1 MAQQEEKER
10 KEREEKEQQEEQK
23 TSNKASEIG
32 NCDGDY
38 CTGENNCLSICCALD
53 KKVSNSSSNTVNSI
67 VWPDYIKNFKKLK
80 CRTCQAT
87 SRALVSIDYGLP
99 IDEGHWRAIFYH
111 LDNLDIVVLKKQLST
126 IWRSTNIGACLIKRI
141 VGKYFTRR
149 TTTAAEEAQIF
160 RQLLCL
166 EFPRHL
172 VQIHIDLFCSNNS
185 NKNSISNHNHHHHHH
200 RRRRHTLNDI
210 DMTHYCNINNSI
222 KTMMSWLPSFLIPN
236 QKDVFSNSLSDVLEK
251 LKCDNGD
258 DVTSTINFARQPLYR
273 LTQKSDTF
281 RILTETR
288 VFYLNRV
295 YFYLKNHTNN
305 LGVFVAS
312 CYLRQRINCAYYY
325 SNSLIFNQFV
335 FKSKLKQYRKNFVIL
350 EE

>member
-1 MAQQEEKER
+1 MAQQEEKQQKER
-10 KEREEKEQQEEQK
+10 KEEEEQK

-38 CTGENNCLSICCALD
+38 CTGDNCLSICCALD
-53 KKVSNSSSNTVNSI
+53 KKVSNYNSNSSISNSI

-141 VGKYFTRR
+141 VGKYFTT
-149 TTTAAEEAQIF
+149 TTTAKDAQIF

-172 VQIHIDLFCSNNS
+172 VQIHVDLFCKNNNS
-185 NKNSISNHNHHHHHH
+185 SKNSISNSNHNCR
-200 RRRRHTLNDI
+200 RRRRHTLNDV

-222 KTMMSWLPSFLIPN
+222 KTMMSWLPSFLIHN
-236 QKDVFSNSLSDVLEK
+236 QKDVFSNSLTDVLEK

-258 DVTSTINFARQPLYR
+258 VNSTINFARQPLYR
-273 LTQKSDTF
+273 LTQKSDTL
-281 RILTETR
+281 RVLTETR
-288 VFYLNRV
+288 VFYLNRI
-295 YFYLKNHTNN
+295 YFYLKNHVTN

-312 CYLRQRINCAYYY
+312 SSSSSCSLRQRINCAYYY

>member
-1 MAQQEEKER
+1 MAQQEEK
-10 KEREEKEQQEEQK
+10 REK

-38 CTGENNCLSICCALD
+38 CTGDNCLSICCALD
-53 KKVSNSSSNTVNSI
+53 KKGGEEEEEKREAKYSSSSSNNI

-149 TTTAAEEAQIF
+149 TPTAAEEAQIF

-172 VQIHIDLFCSNNS
+172 VQIHVDLFCKNNNNS
-185 NKNSISNHNHHHHHH
+185 NKNSISNSHHHH
-200 RRRRHTLNDI
+200 RRRHTLNDI
-210 DMTHYCNINNSI
+210 DTTHYCNINNSI